1 MNLNRWFFLALL
13 MIVSTILGCR
23 SNSSLLRFRLLDSFH
38 STKAEKSEGLIA
50 DQSTS
55 LKTDTG
61 KSAAPANFALVSYR
75 EVSRSPSDSTGLIY
89 EAQLPLLLASLQDEN
104 TDKSASPSDSPP
116 VTSGNGN
123 KQSEAWKSSEDNSK
137 STAPPAL
144 PSMAD
149 SLDNSVSGV
158 ASLDLESLEAIAMA
172 NNPSV
177 AEQQA
182 LVDSLR
188 GRWVQAGLKPNPT
201 LGFSGQ
207 QLFSQGQAEQIGI
220 FAGQRIVRSEK
231 LAADQQIVCREMD
244 IALQKLAAQQ
254 RRVLTDVRLR
264 YFEVLIAQR
273 RRQVTDELV
282 KIAGESLKKTNS
294 LLEAELGTK
303 IDVLRSTVE
312 LQETDLQH
320 VTAQNQ
326 LMSAWRQLA
335 AVVGQP
341 DLPLHTVHGNIDP
354 ETDLDEDSLTQQLLI
369 ESPEIAAMVAQR
381 QRAQAQLHRA
391 MVEPLPDIDIE
402 SVVQHDN
409 GINGAD
415 ANLQVTLPIPFRNRN
430 QGAIAEARM
439 QLAAA
444 QYAQRKIELSL
455 QERLATVWQR
465 YESALAQVKGFK
477 QPEGILNNS
486 RKTLELIRKA
496 YDAGEIGSLELI
508 TAQRVYSQTSLQ
520 YLVALSEYWSSKIEL
535 EGQLLKGSLQN

>member
-1 MNLNRWFFLALL
+1 
-13 MIVSTILGCR
+13 
-23 SNSSLLRFRLLDSFH
+23 
-38 STKAEKSEGLIA
+38 
-50 DQSTS
+50 
-55 LKTDTG
+55 
-61 KSAAPANFALVSYR
+61 
-75 EVSRSPSDSTGLIY
+75 LIY

-104 TDKSASPSDSPP
+104 TDKSTSPSDSQQL
-116 VTSGNGN
+116 TDENGN
-123 KQSEAWKSSEDNSK
+123 KQAEERKSSADKSK

-144 PSMAD
+144 PSLAD
-149 SLDNSVSGV
+149 SLNSSVVGV
-158 ASLDLESLEAIAMA
+158 ASLDLETLEAIAMA
-172 NNPSV
+172 NNPSL

-182 LVDSLR
+182 IVDSLR

-326 LMSAWRQLA
+326 LMAAWRQLA

-354 ETDLDEDSLTQQLLI
+354 ETDLDEDALTQQLLM

-409 GINGAD
+409 GINGTD

-444 QYAQRKIELSL
+444 QYAQRKTELSL
-455 QERLATVWQR
+455 QERLAAVWQR
-465 YESALAQVKGFK
+465 YESALAQVKGFT
-477 QPEGILNNS
+477 QPDGILNNS

-508 TAQRVYSQTSLQ
+508 TAQRIYSQTSLQ
-520 YLVALSEYWSSKIEL
+520 YLAALSEYWSAKIEL